1 LSSYETQ
8 IGALRTARDAARSAG
23 SQVSKID
30 LADAV
35 ADAGTAMPGAQM
47 VQSLTTLG
55 NSWRGDLSGWVSQAE
70 GYAESL
76 STAAEGY
83 AANEQAAIAAFRVEA
98 E

>member
-8 IGALRTARDAARSAG
+8 IGALRKACDAARSAG

-35 ADAGTAMPGAQM
+35 TAAGTAMPGAQ
-47 VQSLTTLG
+47 VAQSFTTLG

-70 GYAESL
+70 SYADSL
-76 STAAEGY
+76 TTAADRY
-83 AANEQAAIAAFRVEA
+83 AANEQAAIADFRA
-98 E
+98 GAK